1 MRTRPEESGAW
12 AEALRDA
19 LRSVAGGLLFGVPL
33 LYTMEVWWLGQSSS
47 SAHALVGLL
56 IAVAPVALLIGIVG
70 FRRRPDVTIADI
82 AVDVVTAVGLG
93 VFVVTVV
100 LVVLQ
105 RITLQTPL
113 VTAAQ
118 MIVFEVA
125 PFAFGAAIAGEVFA
139 RSANRE
145 KGEAADGD
153 GDDERQTVNGATLSD
168 LAATA
173 MGAAF
178 VAMSIAPTDEVP
190 MLVTGIERLWLV
202 VLIVAALVVTYLIVF
217 AAGFGDQHARYQQEG
232 LLQHPRTETAFAYL
246 VSLVVAAGLLWF
258 FRNLSV
264 HDPATALA
272 EAVVLSF
279 PAAIG
284 GAAGRLVV

>member
-1 MRTRPEESGAW
+1 M
-12 AEALRDA
+12 EALQDA
-19 LRSVAGGLLFGVPL
+19 LRSIAGGLLFGVPL
-33 LYTMEVWWLGQSSS
+33 LYTMEVWWLGQTSS

-56 IAVAPVALLIGIVG
+56 ITVVPIALLIGIVG

-139 RSANRE
+139 RTANRE
-145 KGEAADGD
+145 KGEAED

-178 VAMSIAPTDEVP
+178 VAMSIAPTEEVP
-190 MLVTGIERLWLV
+190 MLVTGLERLWLV

-217 AAGFGDQHARYQQEG
+217 AAGFGDQDARHQQEG

>member
-1 MRTRPEESGAW
+1 MRTRPEESRAW
-12 AEALRDA
+12 AEAVQDA
-19 LRSVAGGLLFGVPL
+19 LRSIAGGLLFGVPL
-33 LYTMEVWWLGQSSS
+33 LYTMEVWWLGQTSS

-56 IAVAPVALLIGIVG
+56 ITVAPIALLIGIVG
-70 FRRRPDVTIADI
+70 FRRRPDVTVADVV
-82 AVDVVTAVGLG
+82 VDVVTAVGLG
-93 VFVVTVV
+93 VFVVALV

-105 RITLQTPL
+105 RITLQTPP

-139 RSANRE
+139 RSRDRE
-145 KGEAADGD
+145 TGAGEDDEAAG
-153 GDDERQTVNGATLSD
+153 TNGATLSD

-178 VAMSIAPTDEVP
+178 VAMSIAPTEEVP
-190 MLVTGIERLWLV
+190 MLVTGLERPWLV
-202 VLIVAALVVTYLIVF
+202 VLIAAALVVTYLIVF
-217 AAGFGDQHARYQQEG
+217 AAGFGDQDARHQQEG
-232 LLQHPRTETAFAYL
+232 VLQHPRTETAFAYL
-246 VSLVVAAGLLWF
+246 VSLVVSAGLLWF
-258 FRNLSV
+258 FGNLSV
-264 HDPATALA
+264 DDPATALA